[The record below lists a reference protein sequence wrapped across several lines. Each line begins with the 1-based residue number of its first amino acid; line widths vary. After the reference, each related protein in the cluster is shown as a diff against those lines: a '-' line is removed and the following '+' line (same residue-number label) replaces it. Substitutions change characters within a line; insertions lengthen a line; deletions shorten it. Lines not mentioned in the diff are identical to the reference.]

1 MDIPSIGYKVEYH
14 LEPSSREL
22 NKNKWLFLQIN
33 LNKTWPNLMQI
44 DDSNWSVFLSKGFSH
59 IMKGIMQ
66 MGLLNAEQV
75 ASLHP
80 NGPETTWVR
89 RSDTETLQLSNII
102 RVNEGGGGRWRQSV
116 DVENYSQI
124 EVIFLLLK
132 LGVSK

>member
-44 DDSNWSVFLSKGFSH
+44 DESNWSVFLSKGFSH

-66 MGLLNAEQV
+66 IGLLNAEQV

-89 RSDTETLQLSNII
+89 RSDTETLQLSNI
-102 RVNEGGGGRWRQSV
+102 NKGEWGGGG
-116 DVENYSQI
+116 
-124 EVIFLLLK
+124 
-132 LGVSK
+132 